1 MGAWR
6 TFYDLSVDCVGSA
19 SEGGLVYADWWG
31 ILENFFL
38 TQWFFRKKSSIIH
51 LLQIEKNACEVLEI
65 GIGGE

>member
-31 ILENFFL
+31 ILENFFFD
-38 TQWFFRKKSSIIH
+38 TMVF
-51 LLQIEKNACEVLEI
+51 
-65 GIGGE
+65 